1 MRAIFA
7 DSSNSLIRF
16 AQVAAEYL
24 ALGLA
29 ARLGLG
35 LFGHTAFLPKADY
48 RAIAA
53 ELGFIELLVRRALFL
68 IAVVRGILPAPPAK
82 PSSAKASPAKA
93 GPAAKPA
100 GLPRTPR
107 FRLTERAKP
116 APRLPGAF
124 PLYTAPRH
132 PAQSEWARAPG
143 TGASAGAGGLL
154 PAARLVRRLQAL
166 EAVFY
171 GSEAYILRM
180 QRLLSAGPR
189 KILARAAVP
198 ATPLPGIDPQDYRI
212 LLKLQLIVGE
222 GIAQLWPD
230 TG

>member
-35 LFGHTAFLPKADY
+35 GFGHTAFLPKADY

-82 PSSAKASPAKA
+82 PSSAKARSAKV

-100 GLPRTPR
+100 GPPRVPR

-116 APRLPGAF
+116 ARRLPGAF

-132 PAQSEWARAPG
+132 PAPSEWACAPG
-143 TGASAGAGGLL
+143 AGAGGLL

-166 EAVFY
+166 EAVFD
-171 GSEAYILRM
+171 GPEAYILRM
-180 QRLLSAGPR
+180 QRLLSAGPH

-198 ATPLPGIDPQDYRI
+198 AAPLPGIDPQDYRI

>member
-29 ARLGLG
+29 TRLGLG
-35 LFGHTAFLPKADY
+35 RFGHTAFLPKADY

-68 IAVVRGILPAPPAK
+68 IAAVRGILPAPPAK
-82 PSSAKASPAKA
+82 PSSAKPSSAKP

-100 GLPRTPR
+100 GPPRAPR
-107 FRLTERAKP
+107 FGLTERAKP
-116 APRLPGAF
+116 ARRLPGAF

-132 PAQSEWARAPG
+132 PAQAEWA
-143 TGASAGAGGLL
+143 GAGARAGGLL

-166 EAVFY
+166 EAVFD
-171 GSEAYILRM
+171 GPEAYILRM
-180 QRLLSAGPR
+180 QRLLSSGPR

-198 ATPLPGIDPQDYRI
+198 ATPLPGVDPQDYRI